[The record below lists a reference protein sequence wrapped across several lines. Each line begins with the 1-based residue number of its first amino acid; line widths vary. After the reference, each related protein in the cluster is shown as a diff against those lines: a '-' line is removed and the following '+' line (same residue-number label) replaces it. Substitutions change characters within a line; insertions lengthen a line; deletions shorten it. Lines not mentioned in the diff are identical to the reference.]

1 MKQAKKAKGLPI
13 AATTQFSHL
22 TFALTKA
29 RKLFLFFKSP
39 LFYKG
44 YFTGFRAN
52 FTIGG
57 KK

>member
-1 MKQAKKAKGLPI
+1 MKQAKKAKGLLTLI
-13 AATTQFSHL
+13 TQFSHL
-22 TFALTKA
+22 ILCFGQSPEVVLV
-29 RKLFLFFKSP
+29 FKSP

-57 KK
+57 TE